1 MQPVAGALPMAV
13 VSMERKLAAILSADV
28 TGYGL
33 LMGEDEEGTVRTLTS
48 YRQAMSALI
57 QQHRGR
63 VVDSPGDNLLAEFA
77 SVVDAVQAAVAI
89 QRELSARN
97 GELPLHRRMEFR
109 IGINLGDVIVE
120 GERIYGDGVNIA
132 ARLEGLAE
140 PGGIC
145 VSGTAYDQVEG
156 KLDLAYVFEGE
167 HTVKNTAKPVRVYRV
182 SMEAD
187 AGAPRMSVSR
197 RHIAQPRWRAA
208 LAFTG
213 VLLILAGGVT
223 GWRFIVRSPLLV
235 TTLRSPEATA
245 LPLPTKP
252 SIAVLP
258 FANLSLDPEQEYF
271 SDGIT
276 EDLITNL
283 SRISG
288 LFVIARYTAFTYKGK
303 AVKTDQ
309 VSRELGV
316 RYVLNGSVRKADG
329 RVRITVGL
337 VDAISGYH
345 LWAERYDREAKS
357 IFALQDEIT
366 RKIVTSLAVR
376 LKEGEEHSMEKNY
389 TDNQQAWDHYV
400 HARELFRQAT
410 KDANLQAQEFLN
422 QAITLDPK
430 FARAYATLASTHR
443 RDWIWAWSANPDES
457 ERQALAMAERAV
469 ELDASLPHGHKQLA
483 LIYVYQRK
491 HDLAIAAAQKAVALD
506 PNDADSYG
514 VLAEVLNYAGRTN
527 EAIDNV
533 QKAMRLDPFHSAHY
547 PYVLG
552 QSYYLQG
559 NYQEAEKALVSSFN
573 RNPKFSPARAYRAA
587 VYWEMRER
595 DKAAAEMGAIRKA
608 IPIAP
613 QDQRRKN
620 TTPFQDLSIRQRL
633 HDTWAEAEKLW
644 REAEQTK

>member
-1 MQPVAGALPMAV
+1 
-13 VSMERKLAAILSADV
+13 MERKLVAILSADV
-28 TGYGL
+28 TGYSL
-33 LMGEDEEGTVRTLTS
+33 LMGEDEEGTVRTLMT
-48 YRQAMSALI
+48 YRLAMSALI

-97 GELPLHRRMEFR
+97 AELPLHRRMEFR

-140 PGGIC
+140 PAGIC
-145 VSGTAYDQVEG
+145 VSGTAYDQVED

-167 HTVKNTAKPVRVYRV
+167 HTVKNIAKPVRVYRV
-182 SMEAD
+182 SIESE
-187 AGAPRMSVSR
+187 AGAPRVSASR
-197 RHIAQPRWRAA
+197 RHTAQPRWRAA
-208 LAFTG
+208 VACTG
-213 VLLILAGGVT
+213 VLLILAGGMI
-223 GWRFIVRSPLLV
+223 GWRLFVRSPLLV
-235 TTLRSPEATA
+235 TALHSPEATA
-245 LPLPTKP
+245 LALPTKP

-258 FANLSLDPEQEYF
+258 FANLSQDPEQEYF

-283 SRISG
+283 SRIAG
-288 LFVIARYTAFTYKGK
+288 LFVIARYSAFTYKGK
-303 AVKTDQ
+303 AVKTEQ

-316 RYVLNGSVRKADG
+316 RYILDGSVRKADG
-329 RVRITVGL
+329 RVRITVRL
-337 VDAISGYH
+337 VDASSGYH
-345 LWAERYDREAKS
+345 LWAERYDREVKS
-357 IFALQDEIT
+357 IFGLQDEIT

-376 LKEGEEHSMEKNY
+376 LKEGEGESMEKNY
-389 TDNQQAWDHYV
+389 TDNQQAWDYYV
-400 HARELFRQAT
+400 RARELFRRAT
-410 KDANLQAQEFLN
+410 RETNLQAQDFLN
-422 QAITLDPK
+422 QATALDPK

-443 RDWIWAWSANPDES
+443 RDWIWAWSDNPDES
-457 ERQALAMAERAV
+457 ERRALAMAQRAV

-483 LIYVYQRK
+483 MIYVYQRQ
-491 HDLAIAAAQKAVALD
+491 HDLAIAAAQKAVDLD
-506 PNDADSYG
+506 PNDADSHG
-514 VLAEVLNYAGRTN
+514 VLAEVLNYAGKTN
-527 EAIDNV
+527 EAIENV

-559 NYQEAEKALVSSFN
+559 NYQEAEKALMSSFN

-587 VYWEMRER
+587 VYWELGER
-595 DKAAAEMGAIRKA
+595 DKAAAEMGAIRKV

-613 QDQRRKN
+613 QDQRRRK
-620 TTPFQDLSIRQRL
+620 TTPFKDLDIRQRL
-633 HDTWAEAEKLW
+633 HDTWAEAEKVW
-644 REAEQTK
+644 REAQQTK